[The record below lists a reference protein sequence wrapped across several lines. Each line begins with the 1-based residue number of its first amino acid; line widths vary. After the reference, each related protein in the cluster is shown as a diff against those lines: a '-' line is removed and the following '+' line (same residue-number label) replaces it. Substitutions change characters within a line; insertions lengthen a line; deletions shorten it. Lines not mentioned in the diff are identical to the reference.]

1 MMQLKTAGRVVLG
14 ILVFFFLAVRT
25 DRVGAQGRPNSENGE
40 ISLNDT
46 LVYIGTYTGSNSK
59 SQGIYVYKLET
70 KGSDTAEHQALVPLG
85 LAAAVA
91 SPSFL
96 DIDPQRRLLFAVN
109 ETSDFGGRPTGAVSS
124 YSIDRGTGKLTQLS
138 QRPSMGGGPCHLVLD
153 KNRRHV
159 LVANYG
165 GGSVAVFP
173 VGTDGVLG
181 EATDFHQHAGKSVNP
196 RRQEG
201 PHAHCVTFDPA
212 GRFLFVCDL
221 GLDKVM
227 IYRYDAEQGKLSAN
241 EPAFASL
248 KPGAGPRHMAF
259 RPDGKF
265 AYVINELDSTITA
278 FAYDAA
284 SGTLRELQTVSTLP
298 PGFDGSNSTAE
309 IAVHPSGKFVYG
321 SNRGHD
327 SVAVFAIDQAAGT
340 LTYVDARSTG
350 GKTPRNF
357 EIGPAGEQLIAANQN
372 SDTLLVCRIDSSKGR
387 LEPQSEL
394 VDAPS
399 PVCVKFLPPAK

>member
-1 MMQLKTAGRVVLG
+1 M
-14 ILVFFFLAVRT
+14 
-25 DRVGAQGRPNSENGE
+25 
-40 ISLNDT
+40 NDT
-46 LVYIGTYTGSNSK
+46 LVYVGTYTGGNSK
-59 SQGIYVYKLET
+59 SQGIYMYKLQANGSNTAQHET
-70 KGSDTAEHQALVPLG
+70 LEPLG
-85 LAAAVA
+85 LAAEVA

-96 DIDPQRRLLFAVN
+96 EIDPERRLLFAVN

-124 YSIDRGTGKLTQLS
+124 FLIDVATGKLKRLS

-153 KNRRHV
+153 KSRRHV

-173 VGTDGVLG
+173 IGTDGTLG

-212 GRFLFVCDL
+212 GKFLFVCDL

-227 IYRYDAEQGKLSAN
+227 IYRYDSQHGKLTAN

-265 AYVINELDSTITA
+265 AYVINELDSTVTA

-284 SGTLRELQTVSTLP
+284 TGTLRDLQSVSTLP
-298 PGFDGSNSTAE
+298 PDFDGSNTTAE
-309 IAVHPSGKFVYG
+309 IAVHPSGKFLYG

-327 SVAVFAIDQAAGT
+327 SIALFAIDADDGT
-340 LTYVDARSTG
+340 LTYFDTHSTG

-357 EIGPAGEQLIAANQN
+357 EISPTGEHLIAANQN
-372 SDTLLVCRIDSSKGR
+372 SDTLLVCRIDRGSGR
-387 LEPQSEL
+387 LKPLGDL
-394 VDAPS
+394 VNAPS
-399 PVCVKFLPPAK
+399 PVCVKFLAPKD